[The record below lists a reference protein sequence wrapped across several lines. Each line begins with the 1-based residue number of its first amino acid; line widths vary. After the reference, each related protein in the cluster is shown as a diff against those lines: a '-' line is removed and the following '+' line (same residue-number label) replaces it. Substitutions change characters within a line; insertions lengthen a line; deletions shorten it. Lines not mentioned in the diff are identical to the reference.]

1 MHVVKIDGDVI
12 LAARFVCH
20 LPSAR
25 FFSESLMRL
34 IADSFISFSSGP
46 EPVLCETKPPFA
58 ILALVSG
65 RAQLAPTLSVRYL

>member
-34 IADSFISFSSGP
+34 IADSFISLSSGL
-46 EPVLCETKPPFA
+46 ELVLCEAKPFA
-58 ILALVSG
+58 
-65 RAQLAPTLSVRYL
+65 